1 MNPGKGKSY
10 QQLICKSCHLY
21 QKPQSH
27 LYDDPG
33 RCALGRI
40 LPTKKNAC
48 GIYLEIQSE
57 HEKDYNI
64 VPARWGGFRPGSGRP
79 KLKNKKQVYAF
90 SLSPQVV
97 DFIDQYSR
105 INKLSKS
112 QAVESII
119 KSCI

>member
-40 LPTKKNAC
+40 LPVKKNQVDK
-48 GIYLEIQSE
+48 YLEIHQGS
-57 HEKDYNI
+57 H
-64 VPARWGGFRPGSGRP
+64 GGARPGAGRP
-79 KLKNKKQVYAF
+79 RKKEKKQVRAF
-90 SLSPQVV
+90 ALSTQVV